1 MQAIFHVSNMTA
13 LFNTISNYDFQP
25 AFAGNSIMSGGSEVQ
40 LAVGEYKCS
49 EGSCAVFLHY
59 VMLHSHGLFGDIK
72 CKEETASCVINGEDS
87 KRLLDIR
94 GTGGETLTLRAVHFV
109 NGNFD
114 YGGGLFIDRGA
125 VVDIELCIF
134 SNCKAT
140 GTIDPDNRGGGA
152 IYVWDAATVQIS
164 ATVQIYG
171 TQFVDNTAEG
181 FGDDIF
187 NHQTTPGEINVHNV
201 CPIPYSLT
209 EPIQG
214 KKTTQTMQT

>member
-1 MQAIFHVSNMTA
+1 
-13 LFNTISNYDFQP
+13 
-25 AFAGNSIMSGGSEVQ
+25 
-40 LAVGEYKCS
+40 
-49 EGSCAVFLHY
+49 
-59 VMLHSHGLFGDIK
+59 
-72 CKEETASCVINGEDS
+72 
-87 KRLLDIR
+87 
-94 GTGGETLTLRAVHFV
+94 V